1 MTIHRSAARL
11 GGAQKQKMS
20 EPHIL
25 KLPRSRGSTAPTK
38 GGSLPGFAT
47 DFFAQDRVARPLFLL
62 LLNTEH

>member
-11 GGAQKQKMS
+11 GGAQSQMS